1 MNSEW
6 LVAKLAQN
14 ERRRDELHLLAC
26 QTGSAS
32 NATGSSDALPWCGA
46 AMAGSDAAVTGG
58 DAAMTGS
65 DSVATGSD
73 ATTAAIRREMSL
85 LEDEYLALMMQ
96 SEEFLLE
103 LRQDADFMST
113 LSRGETL

>member
-32 NATGSSDALPWCGA
+32 NATGSSDALPWCG
-46 AMAGSDAAVTGG
+46 AAVTGG

-113 LSRGETL
+113 LSRGESSAYSS